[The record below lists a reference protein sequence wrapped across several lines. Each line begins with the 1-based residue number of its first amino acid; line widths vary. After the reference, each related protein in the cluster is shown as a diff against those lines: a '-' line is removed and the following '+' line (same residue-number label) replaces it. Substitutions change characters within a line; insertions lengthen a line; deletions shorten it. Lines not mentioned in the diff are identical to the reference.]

1 MSPTFSYSDLL
12 PVGEDLTKYR
22 FLGSDGDVSDESR
35 ALILLIN
42 ASNSGEKSTR

>member
-22 FLGSDGDVSDESR
+22 FLGSDGVKVVTYGDKTFLEVSPEAIS
-35 ALILLIN
+35 
-42 ASNSGEKSTR
+42 